1 MPDDVPRRGEP
12 MKWLFAGAALAVV
25 GAALLFGGTPWTTGS
40 GYGVV
45 WIAAV
50 ALLCID
56 AMFAA
61 LWSLTL

>member
-1 MPDDVPRRGEP
+1 V
-12 MKWLFAGAALAVV
+12 KWLFAGVALAVV
-25 GAALLFGGTPWTTGS
+25 AAALLFGGTPWAIGS
-40 GYGVV
+40 GYGLA
-45 WIAAV
+45 WIAAA